1 MITDLR
7 PQPKVLFVLFGGDV
21 MGGSE
26 RLVYTLAVELARLGL
41 RPVLACFGEKA
52 FKEYYDLGCPV
63 YILQKRNRFDVA
75 AIRRLAHLIRD
86 EKIDVVNAHHFMP
99 FLYSFLASKV
109 LTQTPLVY
117 TEHSIWEIERLSAFW
132 RSIGRY
138 LFRRIDAVVGVS
150 PVITNR
156 LQQMF
161 GLNDGVA
168 TTIPNGVELNVSA
181 TGKYILSRRDLGVAD
196 SDILIAMVANFKA
209 IKNHL
214 FLLRS
219 FYEVSQQIS
228 QPVKLVLIGGHFPG
242 LPEDTYPEV
251 QRFIQSHGLAEKVIL
266 LGYRSDVPQ
275 LLALVDVFCL
285 TSFREG
291 LPISVLEAM
300 SAALPVVG
308 ADVDGI
314 REVVIPGENG
324 VLVPSDDVAKLTSA
338 LMTLINN
345 KKLRLAFGAKS
356 KQMASRYSREECVQR
371 YFSLFRSRAK
381 VPT

>member
-1 MITDLR
+1 
-7 PQPKVLFVLFGGDV
+7 